1 MIENQNPWIASGA
14 DFNICSKIQMDL
26 AGTNNVALAGGL
38 QDSDTATASLQEFIP
53 EIWGASIMD
62 YMEKNLV
69 FANLATDQS
78 GLVANGGDR
87 IHLPKHTE
95 LTASDTYGGGT
106 VAVETLIDS
115 NLGFAKSSD
124 AEDSYTLDINQG
136 IHSAIA
142 ITDVAKVQSS
152 YDVMNLYT
160 SKLGYALAKKIDAY
174 VVIKLLEHV
183 GYNYANGTDDGNGSG
198 NLVLLAAGSHDSYDI
213 TAGGVAAMIEAV
225 YTNDSNIEDW
235 TMVLVPKC
243 YGSLFKLAD
252 FAKYEGVGSG
262 FGSQGAS
269 QVPFVT
275 GYAGK
280 LAGVN
285 VVVTSNF
292 QQYNAG
298 GAVQAQSATPIG
310 NFSSNSITDESE
322 LLVGYLIHKDAMHIA
337 YSSGLKARVQSD
349 YHLPTLST
357 RFVADSVYGCTITG
371 NNTAGNQKVFCLTSP
386 AS

>member
-1 MIENQNPWIASGA
+1 MA
-14 DFNICSKIQMDL
+14 L
-26 AGTNNVALAGGL
+26 APTTNVGLAGGL
-38 QDSDTATASLQEFIP
+38 QDTGVVDATLQYFIP
-53 EIWGASIMD
+53 EVWGASIKD

-69 FANLATDQS
+69 FAKLATDQS
-78 GLVANGGDR
+78 AMVANGGDL

-95 LTASDTYGGGT
+95 LTATDTYGGGT
-106 VAVETLIDS
+106 VAVETLLDS
-115 NLGFAKSSD
+115 ALAFD
-124 AEDSYTLDINQG
+124 DSTAQETEYQLAINQG
-136 IHSAIA
+136 IHSAGA
-142 ITDVAKVQSS
+142 ITDVARGQAG
-152 YDVMNLYT
+152 YDVMKIYT
-160 SKLGYALAKKIDAY
+160 EKLGYALAKKIDAY
-174 VVIKLLEHV
+174 VGIKLFEHIA
-183 GYNYANGTDDGNGSG
+183 YNYADGTTDGNGAG
-198 NLVLLAAGSHDSYDI
+198 NLVLLASGSHDSYDI
-213 TAGGVAAMIEAV
+213 TTAGVAAMIEAI

-262 FGSQGAS
+262 FGSQGAT

-292 QQYNAG
+292 QHYGAG
-298 GAVQAQSATPIG
+298 SSTQAQSATPQG
-310 NFSSNSITDESE
+310 NLSGNSITAASQ
-322 LLVGYLIHKDAMHIA
+322 LLCGYLGHTAAAQIA
-337 YSSGLKARVQSD
+337 VAKGRQARVQSD

-357 RFVADSVYGCTITG
+357 RFVADSVFGATITG
-371 NNTAGNQKVFCLTSP
+371 SGTAGNQKVFALTSP

>member
-1 MIENQNPWIASGA
+1 MA
-14 DFNICSKIQMDL
+14 L

-38 QDSDTATASLQEFIP
+38 QDSGVEAALQNFIP

-69 FANLATDQS
+69 FAKLATDQS
-78 GLVANGGDR
+78 ALVAGGGDR
-87 IHLPKHTE
+87 VHLPKHTE

-106 VAVETLIDS
+106 AAVETLIDT
-115 NLGFAKSSD
+115 NLAFAKTS
-124 AEDSYTLDINQG
+124 AIEDSYTLDINQA
-136 IHSAIA
+136 IHSAIS
-142 ITDVAKVQSS
+142 ITDVAKVQTS

-174 VVIKLLEHV
+174 VGIKLFEEIAFNHT
-183 GYNYANGTDDGNGSG
+183 NGSSDGN
-198 NLVLLAAGSHDSYDI
+198 AAGNTVEINTTHDSYNII
-213 TAGGVAAMIEAV
+213 TAGVSNMIEAIH
-225 YTNDSNIEDW
+225 TNDSNLEDW
-235 TMVLVPKC
+235 TLVLVPKC
-243 YGSLFKLAD
+243 YASLFKLGD
-252 FAKYEGVGSG
+252 FARYDGIGTSLGS
-262 FGSQGAS
+262 S
-269 QVPFVT
+269 VPFIS

-280 LAGVN
+280 LAGVD
-285 VVVTSNF
+285 VVVANNF

-322 LLVGYLIHKDAMHIA
+322 LLVGYLVHKDAVHIA
-337 YSSGLKARVQSD
+337 YSSGMKARVQSD

-357 RFVADSVYGCTITG
+357 RFVADSVYGCTVTG
-371 NNTAGNQKVFCLTSP
+371 SGTAGNQKVFCLTSP

>member
-1 MIENQNPWIASGA
+1 MA
-14 DFNICSKIQMDL
+14 L
-26 AGTNNVALAGGL
+26 APTNAVALAGGL
-38 QDSDTATASLQEFIP
+38 QDSGVDATLQHFIP
-53 EIWGASIMD
+53 EVWGASIMD

-69 FANLATDQS
+69 FAKLATDQS
-78 GLVANGGDR
+78 AMVAGGGDL

-95 LTASDTYGGGT
+95 VTASDTYGGGT

-115 NLGFAKSSD
+115 NLAFDDSTAK
-124 AEDSYTLDINQG
+124 EDEYQLAINQG

-142 ITDVAKVQSS
+142 ITDVAKVQAS

-174 VVIKLLEHV
+174 VAIKLFEHIS
-183 GYNYANGTDDGNGSG
+183 YNYANGTDDGNGAG
-198 NLVLLAAGSHDSYDI
+198 NLILLASGSHDSYDI
-213 TAGGVAAMIEAV
+213 TTTGVASMIEKI

-243 YGSLFKLAD
+243 YSSLFKLGD
-252 FAKYEGVGSG
+252 FARYDGIGTSLGGE
-262 FGSQGAS
+262 
-269 QVPFVT
+269 VPFIS

-285 VVVTSNF
+285 VVVANNF
-292 QQYNAG
+292 QHYG
-298 GAVQAQSATPIG
+298 SSSSTQAQSAVPQG
-310 NFSSNSITDESE
+310 NFSANGVADESE
-322 LLVGYLIHKDAMHIA
+322 LLVGYLVHKDAIHIA
-337 YSSGLKARVQSD
+337 YSRGMKARVQSD

-357 RFVADSVYGCTITG
+357 RFVADSVYGCTVTG
-371 NNTAGNQKVFCLTSP
+371 SGTAGNQKVFCLTSP

>member
-1 MIENQNPWIASGA
+1 MA
-14 DFNICSKIQMDL
+14 L
-26 AGTNNVALAGGL
+26 APTTGVGLAGGL
-38 QDSDTATASLQEFIP
+38 QDTGVVDASLQFFIP
-53 EIWGASIMD
+53 EVWGASIMD

-69 FANLATDQS
+69 FAKLATDQS
-78 GLVANGGDR
+78 AMVANGGDL

-95 LTASDTYGGGT
+95 LTAADTYGGGT
-106 VAVETLIDS
+106 VAVETLLDS
-115 NLGFAKSSD
+115 NLAWDDST
-124 AEDSYTLDINQG
+124 AQEDEYQLSINQG
-136 IHSAIA
+136 IHSSVA
-142 ITDVAKVQSS
+142 ITDVAKVQAS

-174 VVIKLLEHV
+174 VAIKLLEHV
-183 GYNYANGTDDGNGSG
+183 GYNYANGTDDGNGAG
-198 NLVLLAAGSHDSYDI
+198 NLILLASGSHDSYDI
-213 TAGGVAAMIEAV
+213 TTTGVASMIEKI

-243 YGSLFKLAD
+243 YSSLFKLGD
-252 FAKYEGVGSG
+252 FARYDGVGTSLG
-262 FGSQGAS
+262 GE
-269 QVPFVT
+269 VPFIS

-285 VVVTSNF
+285 VVVANNF

-322 LLVGYLIHKDAMHIA
+322 LLVGYLVHKDALHIA
-337 YSSGLKARVQSD
+337 YSKGLRARVQSD

-371 NNTAGNQKVFCLTSP
+371 SGTAGNQKVFCLTSP